1 MTTRIANGSD
11 LPGDR
16 DSLLG
21 IVAMGA
27 LVFRLGSEQGAFDKR
42 LLRQLLDLHQQVS
55 PSPKTLNLRPKNRA
69 QETCPSVLVQHLY
82 TA

>member
-1 MTTRIANGSD
+1 MDCYCRTKLAAVTAKIADGSD

-27 LVFRLGSEQGAFDKR
+27 LVFRLGEEQGAFDKR
-42 LLRQLLDLHQQVS
+42 LLRQLLDLHQQV
-55 PSPKTLNLRPKNRA
+55 
-69 QETCPSVLVQHLY
+69 CIH
-82 TA
+82 